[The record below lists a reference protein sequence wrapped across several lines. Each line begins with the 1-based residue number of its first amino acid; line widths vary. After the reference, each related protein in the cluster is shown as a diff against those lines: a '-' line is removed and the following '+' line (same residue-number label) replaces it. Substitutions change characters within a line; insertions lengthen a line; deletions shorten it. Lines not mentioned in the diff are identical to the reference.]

1 MYIYDVCEETATPKK
16 ILYNSCNNIVLD
28 RVYIFMP
35 LSNTLVELHS
45 ALIRD
50 VICHTLVGS
59 THYKIGVALRKTD
72 IHQNIHT

>member
-1 MYIYDVCEETATPKK
+1 MISAKKKPLPKG
-16 ILYNSCNNIVLD
+16 IYNSCNNIVLD

-35 LSNTLVELHS
+35 LSIALVELHS
-45 ALIRD
+45 ALRD

-59 THYKIGVALRKTD
+59 MYNKLGIALRKTD